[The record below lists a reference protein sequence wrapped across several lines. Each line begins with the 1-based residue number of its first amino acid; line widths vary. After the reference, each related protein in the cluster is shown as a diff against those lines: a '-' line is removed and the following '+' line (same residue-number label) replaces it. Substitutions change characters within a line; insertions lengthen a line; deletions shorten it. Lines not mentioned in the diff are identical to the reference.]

1 MPFFADVM
9 NSGLYILIEYDG
21 KLSRAEIEAGRSC
34 LLELVQSSGCR
45 RVLIDFSSVPSRK
58 STEDVYS
65 YAESFKSFPSGIK
78 VGLVIPT
85 EQLWCAEFIEKLA
98 TNRGLN
104 LKTFVAHEK
113 AKAWLLHVSETADS
127 AGGRRA
133 MGLQACRRSPK

>member
-45 RVLIDFSSVPSRK
+45 RVLIDFSSAPSRK

-65 YAESFKSFPSGIK
+65 YAESFKSFLSGIK
-78 VGLVIPT
+78 VGLVIPM
-85 EQLWCAEFIEKLA
+85 EQLWCAEFIEKLG
-98 TNRGLN
+98 TNRGLS
-104 LKTFVAHEK
+104 LKTFVDHEK
-113 AKAWLLHVSETADS
+113 AKAWLLPVSET
-127 AGGRRA
+127 R
-133 MGLQACRRSPK
+133 